1 MSTLRRS
8 LRAKAQELETLQ
20 NQTASLRAAL
30 ATQEK
35 YVPIVNQPDPP
46 PSSWGGGVP
55 AADVNGAA
63 ERAALQQSA
72 ESWMKAAERAQAQ
85 VVALKEEVNFFF
97 DALEQQ
103 HTQHTEKS
111 PRNKSNA
118 PGARLPSSTSTPD
131 LSSPNSAAQNSN
143 TSPMSGKSNGTDQPK
158 HKTAAELE
166 SEFEA
171 VRAERSS
178 GGTSPTRDAVENW
191 VEVAENA
198 LEEVATLRRT
208 IQDKDRAI
216 RDRDATVQSLQQQL
230 DTPENQSVHQLTAN
244 QKASTTTRAGGNEPT
259 ATTPTQAVAQKPDLE
274 PYGDGWRLNVSSAD
288 ISEPQSQEV
297 IRLQQEVV
305 RLHHQIGEARASPK
319 RNKQPTNST
328 SVPDL
333 EAAEQTSMDQDSMA
347 DVAESALVEV
357 TSLRRALL
365 MGEKTIEEL
374 RRKID
379 DLTQDATAQQP
390 EKKDPLDEAFDA
402 QHTTTPQSSPTSKNP
417 GRSVSRGR
425 YSPPGERV
433 TYDDVDDVFNL
444 EEDELPRSPSA
455 TAKSP
460 GSARRK
466 GFVDKESSITN
477 LKNQLKAAN
486 AQISGLVEAAKNN
499 ANVPQQPAKHKS
511 AAELESEF
519 KAARAEKEQSQRITQ
534 AEVISTLAITMCG
547 WLVHDLSI
555 LLVFQCVYR
564 CWCS

>member
-1 MSTLRRS
+1 M
-8 LRAKAQELETLQ
+8 
-20 NQTASLRAAL
+20 
-30 ATQEK
+30 
-35 YVPIVNQPDPP
+35 PIVNQPDPP

-103 HTQHTEKS
+103 NTDKS

-118 PGARLPSSTSTPD
+118 PGARLPSSTSIPD

-244 QKASTTTRAGGNEPT
+244 KKASTTTRAGGNEPT

-288 ISEPQSQEV
+288 VSEPQSQEV

-365 MGEKTIEEL
+365 LGEKTIEEL

-402 QHTTTPQSSPTSKNP
+402 QHTTTPQSSPTSKKP

-460 GSARRK
+460 GSTRRK
-466 GFVDKESSITN
+466 SFVDKESSITN

-486 AQISGLVEAAKNN
+486 AQISGLVEAAKDN

-534 AEVISTLAITMCG
+534 AEVISTLLLLCAVG
-547 WLVHDLSI
+547 WFMI
-555 LLVFQCVYR
+555 CPF
-564 CWCS
+564 CWCSSVCTGAGVLSGVHRCCSS